1 MKRLGAVLL
10 ADVAGYSKMM
20 SYDEPGT
27 LQKIKQFSE
36 QILRPLLEKY
46 KGKLVKGLGDGWL
59 LEFNSASESVEFGQ
73 HVQRALNEN
82 KFFDLRIGIHVGD
95 VEHTENDIFGDAV
108 NIAARL
114 ESVAEIGQLA
124 ISSSTYICLDQSIAK
139 SFKNCGSH
147 QLKNISTPIEIWS
160 TGGINLSSKGLN
172 ASARDS
178 SKKYVC
184 VVPFDN
190 PGGDAGH
197 YAKELT
203 ARLEVDLNAKD
214 WINSIVQSTPIPED
228 FVVTGRIDVSGSNAV
243 TDLQLNA
250 PGGKNLWSYRMAA
263 NMSNISALA
272 TSMSAQMSNQI
283 LMEIMKVRGKY

>member
-1 MKRLGAVLL
+1 
-10 ADVAGYSKMM
+10 
-20 SYDEPGT
+20 
-27 LQKIKQFSE
+27 
-36 QILRPLLEKY
+36 LLEKY
-46 KGKLVKGLGDGWL
+46 KGKLIKGLGDGWL
-59 LEFNSASESVEFGQ
+59 LEFNSASECVEFGQ

-82 KFFDLRIGIHVGD
+82 KFFNLRIGIHVGD

>member
-59 LEFNSASESVEFGQ
+59 LEFNSASECVEFGQ

-139 SFKNCGSH
+139 SFKNFPSV
-147 QLKNISTPIEIWS
+147 K
-160 TGGINLSSKGLN
+160 
-172 ASARDS
+172 
-178 SKKYVC
+178 
-184 VVPFDN
+184 
-190 PGGDAGH
+190 
-197 YAKELT
+197 
-203 ARLEVDLNAKD
+203 
-214 WINSIVQSTPIPED
+214 
-228 FVVTGRIDVSGSNAV
+228 
-243 TDLQLNA
+243 
-250 PGGKNLWSYRMAA
+250 
-263 NMSNISALA
+263 
-272 TSMSAQMSNQI
+272 
-283 LMEIMKVRGKY
+283 

>member
-46 KGKLVKGLGDGWL
+46 KGKLIKGLGDGWL
-59 LEFNSASESVEFGQ
+59 LEFNSASECVEFGQ

-82 KFFDLRIGIHVGD
+82 KFFNLRIGIHVGD

-172 ASARDS
+172 ASARDT

-228 FVVTGRIDVSGSNAV
+228 FVVKGRIDVSGSNAV